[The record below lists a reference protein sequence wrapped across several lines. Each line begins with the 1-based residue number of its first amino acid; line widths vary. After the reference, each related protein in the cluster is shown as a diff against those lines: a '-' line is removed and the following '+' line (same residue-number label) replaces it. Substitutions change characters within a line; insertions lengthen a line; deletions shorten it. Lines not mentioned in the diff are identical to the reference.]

1 MNRHRSGVSLAL
13 AATVIAAGAA
23 TVLLRPRTGLIDP
36 QAVEASAYFTAD
48 QIDRARDFRG
58 PQRILTLAELGLSG
72 AALVLVAL
80 RPPRPLRSRSSAASP
95 AAGGCLDPR
104 ASGRSR
110 HSSST
115 SRRSPSTRSST
126 TSTRCRP

>member
-1 MNRHRSGVSLAL
+1 MNRHRSGVPLAL

-58 PQRILTLAELGLSG
+58 PQRVLTLAELGLSG

-80 RPPRPLRSRSSAASP
+80 RPPRPLRRALERAARRRYLG
-95 AAGGCLDPR
+95 AAAVGAAITVALGLLVLPID
-104 ASGRSR
+104 AVQ
-110 HSSST
+110 HE
-115 SRRSPSTRSST
+115 
-126 TSTRCRP
+126 